1 MNVSRLIH
9 ERVKSVFSKK
19 RNIGHKKKAW
29 DPKPFNNFP
38 KYVMFII
45 YQQS

>member
-1 MNVSRLIH
+1 MKEWRVSFR
-9 ERVKSVFSKK
+9 KK
-19 RNIGHKKKAW
+19 EISDTKKKAW

-45 YQQS
+45 YQQNW